1 MLNMVNKI
9 AISIS
14 KELDTALSKISADKT
29 LSKSRLI
36 EICLRENP
44 EIMKTINSYELKNAT
59 VCELCQDK
67 FTAEDIKIDT
77 PKYGVICKEC
87 WSNRAATLAISKP
100 IADV

>member
-1 MLNMVNKI
+1 MVNKI

-14 KELDTALSKISADKT
+14 KELDNALSKLSTDKT

-36 EICLRENP
+36 ENCLRENP
-44 EIMKTINSYELKNAT
+44 EIMKTINNYELKNAT
-59 VCELCQDK
+59 VCELCHDK

-77 PKYGVICKEC
+77 PKYGIICKGC

-100 IADV
+100 ITDI

>member
-1 MLNMVNKI
+1 MVNKI

-14 KELDTALSKISADKT
+14 KELDNALSKISTDKT
-29 LSKSRLI
+29 MSKSRLI

-44 EIMKTINSYELKNAT
+44 EIIKTINSYELKNAAL
-59 VCELCQDK
+59 CELCQDK

-100 IADV
+100 IADNNI